1 MLLPAIS
8 FLFLVGSCAFFV
20 VVGVFALTYFQTY
33 SQSERN
39 SIMNGS
45 YLLAFVAGAIPGA
58 ITTVNIFAWVGVHF
72 VSGRMADQ
80 YLNKYVIGIAF
91 ISAAV
96 LGGIL
101 TGLIVVWAT
110 TKVVLRNKSV

>member
-1 MLLPAIS
+1 
-8 FLFLVGSCAFFV
+8 
-20 VVGVFALTYFQTY
+20 
-33 SQSERN
+33 
-39 SIMNGS
+39 
-45 YLLAFVAGAIPGA
+45 
-58 ITTVNIFAWVGVHF
+58 
-72 VSGRMADQ
+72 MADQ
-80 YLNKYVIGIAF
+80 YFNKYVIGIAF